1 MGYRVA
7 QRKAT
12 DPRSDAALIAICNGG
27 GPAAAGAFDALY
39 RRHKDYVLRVALRF
53 VPDTD
58 TALDVLQETFLY
70 LLRQFP
76 PVGEGLT
83 LRAKLTTLL
92 YPVAKNNAISA
103 LRRAGRFPQAEQA
116 PDDLAAPPAAD
127 DGDLRRV
134 LDGLPPGQ
142 REVLLLRFVDD
153 LPLGDIAE
161 VLDIPLGTVKSRLHL
176 GIRSLRASPAA
187 QFLLGE

>member
-1 MGYRVA
+1 MA
-7 QRKAT
+7 QRRAT
-12 DPRSDAALIAICNGG
+12 DPRTDSALIAACNGG
-27 GPAAAGAFDALY
+27 GPAAAVAFDALY

-92 YPVAKNNAISA
+92 YPVAKNTAITA
-103 LRRAGRFPQAEQA
+103 LRRSRRFPQGEQA
-116 PDDLAAPPAAD
+116 PDDLAAPSVAD
-127 DGDLRRV
+127 EGDLRRV
-134 LDGLPPGQ
+134 LDHLPPGQ
-142 REVLLLRFVDD
+142 REVVLLRFVDD

-161 VLDIPLGTVKSRLHL
+161 MLGIPLGTVKSRLHL
-176 GIRSLRASPAA
+176 GIRSLRDSCAA
-187 QFLLGE
+187 RLLLGE